1 MKSWIKEFRLQGTAN
16 IILFFL
22 WCALLVIWLAS
33 LIELTFFDG
42 HPLLWALFCVSFL
55 LLNHYSP
62 YFVLNKR
69 FHVFSEK
76 YGLSEWIRSTEFKDD
91 EIILSDHTTV
101 LKFKYEDIKE
111 IKETSLEKN
120 AEIKEKNNVVMI
132 FFKKDRNRA
141 IRLYKDAFV
150 EGTYEECKAKII
162 SKMK

>member
-22 WCALLVIWLAS
+22 WCALWVIWLAS
-33 LIELTFFDG
+33 LIELTFFGG
-42 HPLLWALFCVSFL
+42 HPLLWVLFFVSL
-55 LLNHYSP
+55 LLINHYSP

-69 FHVFSEK
+69 FHVLSEK

-101 LKFKYEDIKE
+101 LKFKYEDIK
-111 IKETSLEKN
+111 
-120 AEIKEKNNVVMI
+120 EIKEKNNVVMI